1 MAERFNL
8 TAQLQLQAPT
18 NTGAVI
24 TQIRRQ
30 LKGLTVD
37 VKVKSNVAALSKT
50 NKELQSIN
58 KSAQNSAKSMGQLN
72 RTLSDS
78 ARRFS
83 VITVATGT
91 MLSLARAFKNSVG
104 EAIAFEREL
113 VRISQVTGKSVKN
126 LQDLTQEVTR
136 LSTSLGASSK
146 DLLNVSRVL
155 AQAGFSAT
163 QTRKALDILAKTSLG
178 ATFSSIQDTTEG
190 AIAVLRQFRK
200 EAQAAGGDI

>member
-58 KSAQNSAKSMGQLN
+58 KSAQSSSKSMGQLN
-72 RTLSDS
+72 
-78 ARRFS
+78 
-83 VITVATGT
+83 
-91 MLSLARAFKNSVG
+91 
-104 EAIAFEREL
+104 
-113 VRISQVTGKSVKN
+113 
-126 LQDLTQEVTR
+126 
-136 LSTSLGASSK
+136 
-146 DLLNVSRVL
+146 
-155 AQAGFSAT
+155 
-163 QTRKALDILAKTSLG
+163 
-178 ATFSSIQDTTEG
+178 
-190 AIAVLRQFRK
+190 
-200 EAQAAGGDI
+200 